1 MEEERE
7 ADGCLCEGLR
17 GEGPPPP
24 SLSSPLLSP
33 ADPQRQSSGRLP
45 TFTGSVVFA
54 SSQRRNGE
62 RGKAAGG
69 EKDGM
74 AAEAAIAEV
83 GWSVKAHPPPRGES
97 PPHPATGGGNEG
109 GVMAGSSIAQ
119 TPPLGRERGNGLA
132 LSTRR
137 RSGWHRKKRGKRRC

>member
-1 MEEERE
+1 MS
-7 ADGCLCEGLR
+7 LR
-17 GEGPPPP
+17 GPEGRRASPPPP
-24 SLSSPLLSP
+24 SPLLSP

-83 GWSVKAHPPPRGES
+83 GWRVKAHPP
-97 PPHPATGGGNEG
+97 
-109 GVMAGSSIAQ
+109 
-119 TPPLGRERGNGLA
+119 TPPQEGEMKGG
-132 LSTRR
+132 
-137 RSGWHRKKRGKRRC
+137 